1 MIKNRKLIPLMAFFI
16 CLALFSGCSGRLS
29 TEELSVEV
37 KKSMEEYFAQNEM
50 EVEITS
56 LVVTHKSENEYKGI
70 VSTVEPEG
78 NFDYAVEI
86 IYDGENMTWEI
97 LE

>member
-1 MIKNRKLIPLMAFFI
+1 MMKNRKLIPLMSFSI
-16 CLALFSGCSGRLS
+16 CLALFAGCSGRVS
-29 TEELSVEV
+29 TEELTVEV
-37 KKSMEEYFAQNEM
+37 KKSMEEYFAQNEV

-56 LVVTHKSENEYKGI
+56 LILTHKSENEYKG
-70 VSTVEPEG
+70 VLSTVEPEG
-78 NFDYAVEI
+78 NFDYTVEI